1 MLCLLAAAPATPIAV
16 GGVVGTIFDE
26 IEFRADIAELLPA
39 IPMRADNLL
48 DECWGVFAVEY
59 RIFGGGF
66 EGVRGTHDGGSIDCW
81 VIF

>member
-26 IEFRADIAELLPA
+26 IIEFLPEITVLLPA

-48 DECWGVFAVEY
+48 DEA
-59 RIFGGGF
+59 
-66 EGVRGTHDGGSIDCW
+66 
-81 VIF
+81 